1 MVSLRNFFRDF
12 DFSSFEKVSFVLL
25 FFLFYV
31 SLCLVNSYFFSII
44 PKMPAR
50 HSKNNTDKSHF
61 TYHEKQK
68 AGLGTL
74 KQRLGSES
82 QLPFGYCALT
92 LQPAVDPVV
101 TPSGRIYSRE
111 AIIEYLLTKSKELK
125 VARDKYEEQ
134 QVHFFLVQ

>member
-1 MVSLRNFFRDF
+1 MHHVIQLSLVFNFQ
-12 DFSSFEKVSFVLL
+12 
-25 FFLFYV
+25 YV
-31 SLCLVNSYFFSII
+31 YH

-92 LQPAVDPVV
+92 LEPAVDPVV
-101 TPSGRIYSRE
+101 SPSGRIYSRE

-134 QVHFFLVQ
+134 QVRLFFSSVNFCSLLSE